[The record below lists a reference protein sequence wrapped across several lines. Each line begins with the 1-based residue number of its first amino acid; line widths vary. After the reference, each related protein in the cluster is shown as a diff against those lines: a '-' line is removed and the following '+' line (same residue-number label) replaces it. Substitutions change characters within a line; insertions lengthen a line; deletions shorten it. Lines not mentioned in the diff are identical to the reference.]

1 MLLLL
6 LLVNYYS
13 HSFDSGPKGTFSYS
27 RSKYIKVGETN
38 TTTHFPQQGAVF
50 CKFMLILC
58 PAPKKGSNSVPQ
70 MWKLKFKKRIQDWL
84 SLLRLFLLYY
94 TGRPCVNRPRVSSPV
109 GAPPCVSWVSTGKP
123 FILPV
128 LLKYHLYNKRNA
140 VQLQDCYEIKLD
152 IITALGMMRQVLNS
166 ADNTAFLF
174 TCITQRESLKEPPK
188 RGQDVL
194 VWKTWN
200 HKSIKFWSTIY
211 WYYVSLN
218 KML

>member
-1 MLLLL
+1 
-6 LLVNYYS
+6 
-13 HSFDSGPKGTFSYS
+13 
-27 RSKYIKVGETN
+27 
-38 TTTHFPQQGAVF
+38 
-50 CKFMLILC
+50 
-58 PAPKKGSNSVPQ
+58 
-70 MWKLKFKKRIQDWL
+70 MWTDPEW
-84 SLLRLFLLYY
+84 
-94 TGRPCVNRPRVSSPV
+94 CSPV
-109 GAPPCVSWVSTGKP
+109 GAPSCVSWVNTGKP

-194 VWKTWN
+194 VWKTRN
-200 HKSIKFWSTIY
+200 HKSIKILKYHLLILCKFKQDAVTLRKSCHRSNTRAGQTLKAGRGSWRKGSYLICSY
-211 WYYVSLN
+211 LSP
-218 KML
+218 